1 MKGVV
6 SAQNAL
12 LKGSKTKA
20 RDLLEGTQE
29 YNILPDNGVIVFPSR
44 QTNDFIHKKRKQK
57 NIDLLVGRPAGEVG
71 VPSDPPEVAEHSL
84 EEEGEPRYPEHIQ
97 VPYP

>member
-20 RDLLEGTQE
+20 RDLLEGTEE
-29 YNILPDNGVIVFPSR
+29 YNILPEKGSLIFPPGKPMISF
-44 QTNDFIHKKRKQK
+44 TKKETEK
-57 NIDLLVGRPAGEVG
+57 
-71 VPSDPPEVAEHSL
+71 H
-84 EEEGEPRYPEHIQ
+84 
-97 VPYP
+97 